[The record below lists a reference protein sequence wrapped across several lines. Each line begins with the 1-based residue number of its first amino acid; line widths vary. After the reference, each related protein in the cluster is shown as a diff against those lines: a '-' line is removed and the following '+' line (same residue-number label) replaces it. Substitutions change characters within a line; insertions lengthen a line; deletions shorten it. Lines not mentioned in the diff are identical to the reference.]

1 MDQESQLV
9 VRCFLEY
16 FYTHDYKYFL
26 VELVCA
32 LHSYESA
39 EMHVEI
45 YAIAERLDL
54 PELKDVAARKFHAVY
69 KSMLKEFLPRQFSE
83 WSFQKIVDIIEAVYT
98 TTPRRVSAF
107 NGLREQIV
115 CLFQRDKHRREFLE
129 NIDFTQIA
137 DGNPEIW
144 KDFVIGTLGLGDC
157 KWGPRLELVGRRRMS
172 AVLQDVPRNRQEPTR
187 LALQTSRRSDSFK
200 DLRRC
205 KDRLQALSETPAYWK
220 NWARA
225 LTGLQRGDLRWNVL
239 LGPSC
244 QSFSND
250 TLAV

>member
-1 MDQESQLV
+1 M